1 VYRSHFGTK
10 AVVKAIHGGLECAV
24 IGRTVPGID
33 MISFG
38 PNIEGAHSPVERVNI
53 ASVEKFWQLLAAVL
67 ERLT

>member
-1 VYRSHFGTK
+1 
-10 AVVKAIHGGLECAV
+10 
-24 IGRTVPGID
+24 

-53 ASVEKFWQLLAAVL
+53 ASVEKFWQLLTAVL